1 MRLRH
6 RQGVL
11 LIAVAGVALLAGQA
25 CSGEGSATPRADV
38 SSLTPAAAAAPDTA
52 SAPAPT
58 TEPAAEP
65 TPGGSAANP
74 ATGPAPATSS
84 GAGPASNV
92 PTSQRRLHLVKTVD
106 VPHLSS
112 KSVVASGTGLFFAQ
126 NMMYEHTI
134 SVFDG
139 AGTLVRTI
147 PDSVDLGKFG
157 ITGHPGISRGA
168 PVEAAFSPDRRFA
181 YVSNYSM
188 YGAGFG
194 PEGQDSCSPSSG
206 YDDSYLYRVDV
217 STLAVDQVIRVGAV
231 PKYVAT
237 SPDGKLVLVS
247 DWCSYALSVVD
258 TASAREVKRIPLGPY
273 ARGIAV
279 TPDSGTAYVAVMGD
293 TRIAIVNLHTYAV
306 GWINGV
312 GSGPRHLVLDP
323 AGRYLYVT
331 LNGEGDVAKVDLRTG
346 LVVARVATGQAPRSM
361 AISTD
366 GQSLYV
372 VNYSSGTMS
381 KVNAAT
387 MQVVQTVDTGYHPIG
402 ITYDPQS
409 GDVWVANYSGTLM
422 IFSEDP
428 PAGADQSATP

>member
-1 MRLRH
+1 MRLRR

-11 LIAVAGVALLAGQA
+11 LIACAGVALLAGPA
-25 CSGEGSATPRADV
+25 CSEQGSTSPRADV
-38 SSLTPAAAAAPDTA
+38 ASLTPAALGTASGQAPAAEPAPAGSTA
-52 SAPAPT
+52 NPAPNSAPGPGPAANSGSAPAP
-58 TEPAAEP
+58 
-65 TPGGSAANP
+65 
-74 ATGPAPATSS
+74 
-84 GAGPASNV
+84 NV
-92 PTSQRRLHLVKTVD
+92 PTSQRRLRLVKTVD

-139 AGTLVRTI
+139 TGALVRTI
-147 PDSVDLGKFG
+147 PDSVDLAKFG
-157 ITGHPGISRGA
+157 VSAHPGISRGA

-206 YDDSYLYRVDV
+206 YSDSYLYRIDV

-258 TASAREVKRIPLGPY
+258 TGSAREIKRIPLGPY

-293 TRIAIVNLHTYAV
+293 TRIAAVNLRTYAV

-361 AISTD
+361 AISAD

-402 ITYDPQS
+402 VTYDPQS
-409 GDVWVANYSGTLM
+409 GNVWVANYSGTLM
-422 IFSEDP
+422 IFAEDP
-428 PAGADQSATP
+428 SAGADRSATP

>member
-6 RQGVL
+6 RQGLL

-25 CSGEGSATPRADV
+25 CSQDPSTTRQADV
-38 SSLTPAAAAAPDTA
+38 ASLTPAAAASSDTA
-52 SAPAPT
+52 SGPPSA
-58 TEPAAEP
+58 TEPTAEP
-65 TPGGSAANP
+65 TAEPAPGGSAPNRA
-74 ATGPAPATSS
+74 AGSA
-84 GAGPASNV
+84 AGPASNV
-92 PTSQRRLHLVKTVD
+92 PTSQLRLRRVKTVD

-112 KSVVASGTGLFFAQ
+112 KSVVASGTGLVFAQ

-147 PDSVDLGKFG
+147 PDSVDLAKFG
-157 ITGHPGISRGA
+157 ISGHPGISRGA

-206 YDDSYLYRVDV
+206 YSDSYLYRINV
-217 STLAVDQVIRVGAV
+217 STLAVDQVIPVGAV

-247 DWCSYALSVVD
+247 DWCSYSLSVVD
-258 TASAREVKRIPLGPY
+258 AASAREIRRIPLGPY
-273 ARGIAV
+273 PRGIVV

-293 TRIAIVNLHTYAV
+293 TRIATVNLRTYAV
-306 GWINGV
+306 GWINHV

-346 LVVARVATGQAPRSM
+346 QVVARVATGQAPRSM
-361 AISTD
+361 TISTD

-402 ITYDPQS
+402 VTYDPQS
-409 GDVWVANYSGTLM
+409 RDVWVANYSGTLM
-422 IFSEDP
+422 IFTEGP
-428 PAGADQSATP
+428 PA

>member
-1 MRLRH
+1 MRLH
-6 RQGVL
+6 RRNGVL
-11 LIAVAGVALLAGQA
+11 FLVLAGVALLAGPG
-25 CSGEGSATPRADV
+25 CSGEAPTTPVA
-38 SSLTPAAAAAPDTA
+38 DTA
-52 SAPAPT
+52 SRM
-58 TEPAAEP
+58 PAATVP
-65 TPGGSAANP
+65 P
-74 ATGPAPATSS
+74 PATSS
-84 GAGPASNV
+84 GPAPADKHAPGARAANPSAPAA
-92 PTSQRRLHLVKTVD
+92 PTSQRRLRLAKTVS
-106 VPHLSS
+106 VPHLAS

-147 PDSVDLGKFG
+147 PDSVDLSKFG
-157 ITGHPGISRGA
+157 VSGHPGISRGA

-194 PEGQDSCSPSSG
+194 PEGQDSCSPASG
-206 YDDSYLYRVDV
+206 YSDSYLYRVDV
-217 STLAVDQVIRVGAV
+217 STLAVDQVIGVGAV
-231 PKYVAT
+231 PKFVAT
-237 SPDGKLVLVS
+237 SPDGKRVLVS

-258 TASAREVKRIPLGPY
+258 TASGREIKRIPLGPY
-273 ARGIAV
+273 PRGIVV
-279 TPDSGTAYVAVMGD
+279 TPDSSTAYVAVMGA
-293 TRIAIVNLHTYAV
+293 TRIAVVNLRTYAV
-306 GWINGV
+306 GSIGGV

-331 LNGEGDVAKVDLRTG
+331 LNGEGDVAKVDLRTRA
-346 LVVARVATGQAPRSM
+346 VVARVATGQAPRSM

-381 KVNAAT
+381 KVNTAT
-387 MQVVQTVDTGYHPIG
+387 MQVVQNVTTGYHPIG
-402 ITYDPQS
+402 VTYDPKS

-422 IFSEDP
+422 IYQDER
-428 PAGADQSATP
+428 GGLG

>member
-1 MRLRH
+1 MRLRR

-11 LIAVAGVALLAGQA
+11 LTAFAGLALLAGPA
-25 CSGEGSATPRADV
+25 CSQEGSTTPRADV
-38 SSLTPAAAAAPDTA
+38 ASLTPAAARPSGTT
-52 SAPAPT
+52 SAPAPA
-58 TEPAAEP
+58 PAAEP
-65 TPGGSAANP
+65 APGGSAANP
-74 ATGPAPATSS
+74 TAGPGPAASTGS
-84 GAGPASNV
+84 GLASNV
-92 PTSQRRLHLVKTVD
+92 PTSQRRLRLVKTVS

-134 SVFDG
+134 SVFDS

-147 PDSVDLGKFG
+147 PDSVDLAKFG
-157 ITGHPGISRGA
+157 ISGHPGISRGA

-194 PEGQDSCSPSSG
+194 AEGQDSCSPSSG
-206 YDDSYLYRVDV
+206 YSDSYLYRIDV

-258 TASAREVKRIPLGPY
+258 TASAREIKRIPLGPY

-293 TRIAIVNLHTYAV
+293 TRIAAVNLRTYAV
-306 GWINGV
+306 GWINRV

-331 LNGEGDVAKVDLRTG
+331 LNGEGDVAKIDLRTG

-361 AISTD
+361 AISAD

-372 VNYSSGTMS
+372 VNYSSGTLS

-402 ITYDPQS
+402 VTYDPQS

-422 IFSEDP
+422 VFSEAP
-428 PAGADQSATP
+428 PGGAERPATP